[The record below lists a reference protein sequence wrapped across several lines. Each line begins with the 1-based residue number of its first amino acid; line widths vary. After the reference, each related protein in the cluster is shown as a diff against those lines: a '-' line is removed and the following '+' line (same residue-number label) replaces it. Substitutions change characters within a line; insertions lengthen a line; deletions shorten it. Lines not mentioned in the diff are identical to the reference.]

1 MHHLVQQL
9 FEVNAQVFDISA
21 APRMGQGDAQ
31 IFQNAALSEQQ
42 HAVHEFQSFFEV
54 MRDEEGGG
62 ASIGQERVEQRMHVC
77 PGEGVQRTEGFVKK
91 QQIWAVGQSVLA
103 KLKVM
108 DLLSLSG
115 VVGC

>member
-54 MRDEEGGG
+54 MRDKEGGG
-62 ASIGQERVEQRMHVC
+62 ASIGQERVEQRVHVRSSEC
-77 PGEGVQRTEGFVKK
+77 VQRTERFVKE